1 MLPAKGFFPM
11 KYTNKTIAALVL
23 PEGKDDHFEWDDD
36 LPRFGYRLRKSGDKV
51 NRSYVVQYRHAGE
64 SRKMTLDAVLS
75 LEKAKGEAKRIL
87 ALVALGQDPATD
99 KKRKASAE
107 RFTFKALVGQYLAAK
122 ESEVRPRTF
131 TETKRYLQAS
141 VYFGPLF
148 NLPVDGITRRDV
160 AARVLIIGR
169 EHGQVAAARARNAIS
184 GMFAWAME
192 NGLAETNPT
201 VGTARPRVPPSRSR
215 VLSDAEILAIWRAT
229 EEP

>member
-1 MLPAKGFFPM
+1 MKFTAK
-11 KYTNKTIAALVL
+11 TVAALVL

-107 RFTFKALVGQYLAAK
+107 RFTFKALAEQYLAAK
-122 ESEVRPRTF
+122 ESEVRPRTL
-131 TETKRYLQAS
+131 TETKRYLQES
-141 VYFGPLF
+141 YFKPLHA
-148 NLPVDGITRRDV
+148 LPVDGITRRDV

-169 EHGQVAAARARNAIS
+169 ENGQVAAARARNAIS

-192 NGLAETNPT
+192 NGLAEMNPT